1 MPKLKEQHSLEPKL
15 PLNGIRVLEFGVVWA
30 GPYCAA
36 FLAGMG
42 AEVIKIESLK
52 VFIPS
57 TRGQMPRPTE
67 EILKTLPPSAGGTPG
82 RVPGRRPWNRMPLF
96 NAHGSNKLGMTVDL
110 MQPNGQDALR
120 RLIAVSDVV
129 VENNPT
135 ETMEKLGISYEKLR
149 EVNPSIIMLRMPAY
163 ANEGPYQNHR
173 SFGFHIEGV
182 VGHSLLRGYSDMDPS
197 ANTSVLMGDAASGTQ
212 AAFAVLSALHHRR
225 RTGRGQLVELSQAE
239 NLIPFM
245 GEAFM
250 DYSMNG
256 RNQSTLGN
264 RHPFAI
270 QGCYPCKGDDRW
282 VCITI
287 NDDDSWRNMCRAMGN
302 PPWTREGALIDPVL
316 RYRRHDEIDEHISGW
331 TKSLEP
337 SEVMMLLQGSGVA
350 AGPVMDQR
358 DAYNDP
364 HLEQRGAFEEAYQE
378 DTGTHLY
385 PGAPYKMSETPATIR
400 RGPVRLGEDN
410 EYVYQELLGYT
421 ALEYAALEEDGH
433 AGMDYHP
440 DVV

>member
-1 MPKLKEQHSLEPKL
+1 MPKL
-15 PLNGIRVLEFGVVWA
+15 PLHGIRVLEFGVVWA

-36 FLAGMG
+36 FLAGLG

-57 TRGQMPRPTE
+57 TRGQTPRPTE
-67 EILKTLPPSAGGTPG
+67 EVLRSLPPSAGGTPG
-82 RVPGRRPWNRMPLF
+82 RVPGKRPWNRMPLF

-110 MQPNGQDALR
+110 MQPRGQEALR
-120 RLIAVSDVV
+120 RLIAVSDVI

-135 ETMEKLGISYEKLR
+135 ETMEKLGISYEMLR
-149 EVNPSIIMLRMPAY
+149 EQNPGIVMLRMPAY
-163 ANEGPYQNHR
+163 GNEGPYQNHR

-197 ANTSVLMGDAASGTQ
+197 AITSVLMGDAASGTQ
-212 AAFAVLSALHHRR
+212 GAFAVLAALHHRR
-225 RTGRGQLVELSQAE
+225 RTGKGQLIELSQAE
-239 NLIPFM
+239 NLIQFM

-256 RNQSTLGN
+256 RSRSTLGN
-264 RHPFAI
+264 GHPFAI
-270 QGCYPCKGDDRW
+270 QGCYPCRGDDRW

-287 NDDDSWRNMCRAMGN
+287 NDDDGWLGLRRAMGN
-302 PPWTREGALIDPVL
+302 PDWSSDEGLSDPAE
-316 RYRRHDEIDEHISGW
+316 RYRRHDEIDQLIGLW
-331 TKSLEP
+331 TQTMEP
-337 SEVMMLLQGSGVA
+337 NEAMWLLQQNGVA

-358 DAYNDP
+358 DAYADP
-364 HLEQRGAFEEAYQE
+364 HLEHRGAFEEAYQE

-385 PGAPYKMSETPATIR
+385 PGAPYKMSETPVTIR

-410 EYVYQELLGYT
+410 EYIYQELLGYSDQ
-421 ALEYAALEEDGH
+421 EYAALEEEGH
-433 AGMDYHP
+433 IGMDYHP
-440 DVV
+440 DVK

>member
-1 MPKLKEQHSLEPKL
+1 MSKL
-15 PLNGIRVLEFGVVWA
+15 PLQGIRVLEFGVVWA

-36 FLAGMG
+36 FLAGLG

-52 VFIPS
+52 VFIPM
-57 TRGQMPRPTE
+57 TRGQIPRPTKE
-67 EILKTLPPSAGGTPG
+67 NLRDLPPGVGATPG

-96 NAHGSNKLGMTVDL
+96 NAHASNKLGMTVDL
-110 MQPNGQDALR
+110 LQPRGQKALR
-120 RLIAVSDVV
+120 DLIAVSDVI

-135 ETMEKLGISYEKLR
+135 ETMEKLGISYEMLR
-149 EVNPSIIMLRMPAY
+149 EQNPSIIMLRMPAY

-182 VGHSLLRGYSDMDPS
+182 VGHSLLRGYADMDPS
-197 ANTSVLMGDAASGTQ
+197 AVTSVLMGDAASGTQ
-212 AAFAVLSALHHRR
+212 GAFAVLSALHYRR
-225 RTGRGQLVELSQAE
+225 RTGKGQLIELSQAE

-256 RNQSTLGN
+256 RSQSTMGN
-264 RHPFAI
+264 RHPYAL
-270 QGCYPCKGDDRW
+270 QGCYACRGDDRW

-287 NDDDSWRNMCRAMGN
+287 TDDDDWRGLCQAMGD
-302 PPWTREGALIDPVL
+302 PAWTQEWEFSDPVK
-316 RYRRHDEIDEHISGW
+316 RYRRHDEIDEKISIW

-337 SEVMMLLQGSGVA
+337 RQVMLLLQERGVA

-358 DAYNDP
+358 DAFADP
-364 HLEQRGAFEEAYQE
+364 HLDQRGAFEEVYQE

-385 PGAPYKMSETPATIR
+385 PGAPYKMSETPVRIR

-410 EYVYQELLGYT
+410 RYLYQDLLGYT
-421 ALEYAALEEDGH
+421 PEEYAILEEEGH
-433 AGMDYHP
+433 IGMDYHP
-440 DVV
+440 DVR

>member
-1 MPKLKEQHSLEPKL
+1 MPNL
-15 PLNGIRVLEFGVVWA
+15 PLQGIRVLEFGVVWA

-36 FLAGMG
+36 FLGGLG

-52 VFIPS
+52 VFIPM
-57 TRGQMPRPTE
+57 TRGQIPRPTE
-67 EILKTLPPSAGGTPG
+67 QNLRDLPSSVGATPG

-96 NAHGSNKLGMTVDL
+96 NAHASNKLGMTVDL
-110 MQPNGQDALR
+110 LKPRGQKALR
-120 RLIAVSDVV
+120 DLIAVSDVI

-135 ETMEKLGISYEKLR
+135 ETMEKLGISYEMLR
-149 EVNPSIIMLRMPAY
+149 EQNPSIIMLRMPAY

-182 VGHSLLRGYSDMDPS
+182 VGHSLLRGYEDMDPS
-197 ANTSVLMGDAASGTQ
+197 AVTSVLMGDAASGTQ
-212 AAFAVLSALHHRR
+212 GAFAVLSALHYRR
-225 RTGRGQLVELSQAE
+225 RTGKGQLIELSQAE

-256 RNQSTLGN
+256 RSQSTMGN
-264 RHPFAI
+264 RHPHAL
-270 QGCYPCKGDDRW
+270 QGCYPCRGDDRW

-287 NDDDSWRNMCRAMGN
+287 TDDDDWRGLCQAMGD
-302 PPWTREGALIDPVL
+302 PAWTQEWEVSDPVE
-316 RYRRHDEIDEHISGW
+316 RYRRHDNIDEKISIW

-337 SEVMMLLQGSGVA
+337 RQVMLLLQERGVA

-358 DAYNDP
+358 DAFADP
-364 HLEQRGAFEEAYQE
+364 HLDHRGAFEEVYQE

-385 PGAPYKMSETPATIR
+385 PGAPYKMSETPVRIR

-410 EYVYQELLGYT
+410 RYLYQDLLGYT
-421 ALEYAALEEDGH
+421 PEEYAILEEEGH
-433 AGMDYHP
+433 IGMDYHP
-440 DVV
+440 DVK